1 MALEFSDWY
10 RKRHPYAPFP
20 WQERLAELVAAGTPP
35 GTISVPTGTGKT
47 TIIAVWQWA
56 KEVGISGVPT
66 RLIYVVDRRLIVDSV
81 TDYADCLGCQVIK
94 MRGGITI
101 DDSWLM
107 SPTQPTIIVSTVDQV
122 GSRLLWRG
130 YGVSPKQAPIHAA
143 LVGNDAL
150 LVLDEAHIST
160 PFASTLEAVSRLRGA
175 SALPWQVTLMT
186 ATPVKAGDCLGLSQ
200 ADRDHPVLRQR
211 LQSSKLARLVK
222 VEKDTFVATLVAETL
237 ALRAAGARVVGVI
250 CNTTRHA
257 RDVFN
262 QLPDEKILLT
272 GRIRP
277 ADKDA
282 ILTTY
287 LPNILSGSRDRR
299 GPLFV
304 VATQTIEVGA
314 DLDFDA
320 LVTQSAPLGALRQRF
335 GRVDRLG
342 QLGKSESVIV
352 HQNLGADD
360 ECPIYGKKLLKDTWN
375 WLTKAGRG
383 SGKHTRLDFGIDA
396 MDGSCE
402 RSPPP
407 VRDTTPVRDFT
418 ATDLRKLRQTLPPV
432 PVDVTP
438 WLHGDQTDAASVSL
452 VWRSDLAE
460 DDTASWPAIMEASPA
475 VLAEM
480 MPSPLYEVRQWLGS
494 RPVLASKGVVSGT
507 DIRPGDLVAV
517 PCRYGG
523 YGPWGWE
530 PESSAPVADIG
541 NQVGAR
547 VRLIGA
553 DEGTDINARLA
564 ELGVDIPNPVASPYP
579 AGLIVTA
586 ANRRVKSRAIRLD
599 DHLRDIAAVAQTLS
613 DDPRVV
619 QAAALHDIGK
629 GDPRFQVLLGARDQ
643 PLAKSAHPS
652 PWAARQA
659 REWSGLP
666 PGWRHEIAS
675 LAHLQDDVADLVRY
689 LVATHHGHGRTILP
703 VSGDET
709 LWHRAGGPTW
719 GKITERLN
727 QEHGAWGLAYKEALV
742 RLADWIQSE
751 KEQQACSK

>member
-1 MALEFSDWY
+1 MALEFTDWY
-10 RKRHPYAPFP
+10 QQRHPYPPFP
-20 WQERLAELVAAGTPP
+20 WQERLAGLVAAGTPP
-35 GTISVPTGTGKT
+35 GAIAVPTGAGKT

-56 KEVGISGVPT
+56 KEVGIPGVPT

-81 TDYADCLGCQVIK
+81 TDYADRLGCPVIK

-107 SPTQPTIIVSTVDQV
+107 SPTRPTVIVSTVDQV

-130 YGVSPKQAPIHAA
+130 YGVSPRQAPLHAA

-150 LVLDEAHIST
+150 LVLDEAHLST
-160 PFASTLEAVSRLRGA
+160 PFATTLEAVSRLRGTTA
-175 SALPWQVTLMT
+175 QPWQVTLMT
-186 ATPVKAGDCLGLSQ
+186 ATPVNADDCFSLSE
-200 ADRDHPVLRQR
+200 ADRAHPVLRQR

-222 VEKDTFVATLVAETL
+222 VEKDALVATLVAEAQ
-237 ALRAAGARVVGVI
+237 ALRAAGAPVVGVI
-250 CNTTRHA
+250 CNTTREA
-257 RDVFN
+257 REVFN
-262 QLPDEKILLT
+262 QLPAEKILLT

-282 ILTTY
+282 LLATH
-287 LPNILSGSRDRR
+287 LPNILSGSRDGRE
-299 GPLFV
+299 PLYV

-320 LVTQSAPLGALRQRF
+320 LVTQSAPMDALRQRF

-342 QLGKSESVIV
+342 QLGTSESVIV
-352 HQNLGADD
+352 HAHLGAEE
-360 ECPIYGKKLLKDTWN
+360 ECLVYGKKLLKDTWS
-375 WLTKAGRG
+375 WLTKATRG
-383 SGKHTRLDFGIDA
+383 SGKHKRVDFGIEA
-396 MDGSCE
+396 MEGTCQH
-402 RSPPP
+402 SPPP

-432 PVDVTP
+432 PVDISP
-438 WLHGDQTDAASVSL
+438 WLHGEQTGVATVSL
-452 VWRSDLAE
+452 VWRADLATE
-460 DDTASWPAIMEASPA
+460 DPSAWPAIMEASPA

-480 MPSPLYEVRQWLGS
+480 MPCTLYEVRQWLGK
-494 RPVLASKGVVSGT
+494 RPVLAAGRVVPGT
-507 DIRPGDLVAV
+507 DLRPGDMVVV
-517 PCRYGG
+517 PSSYGG

-530 PESSAPVADIG
+530 PESTALVADIG

-553 DEGTDINARLA
+553 DEGTDIPARLA
-564 ELGVDIPNPVASPYP
+564 ALGIDIPNPVASPYP
-579 AGLIVTA
+579 AGLVITA
-586 ANRRVKSRAIRLD
+586 ANRRVKSRAILLD
-599 DHLRDIAAVAQTLS
+599 DHLRDIAAVARELS

-629 GDPRFQVLLGARDQ
+629 RDPRFQVLLGARDQ
-643 PLAKSAHPS
+643 PLAKSGHPS

-675 LAHLQDDVADLVRY
+675 LCQLPDDADDLVKY
-689 LVATHHGHGRTILP
+689 LVATHHGYARTILP
-703 VSGDET
+703 VSGDEA
-709 LWHRAGGPTW
+709 LWHQAGGPTW
-719 GKITERLN
+719 GKLTARLN
-727 QEHGAWGLAYKEALV
+727 QEHGAWGLAYQEALV

-751 KEQQACSK
+751 REQQACSR